1 MTILVKKRV
10 QYSVDQTILESAEK
24 VGQDDFNTAKLIE
37 VSHNLPS
44 IKVSNDASIKNFF
57 DNDGSY

>member
-1 MTILVKKRV
+1 MITLVEKREI
-10 QYSVDQTILESAEK
+10 DL
-24 VGQDDFNTAKLIE
+24 DDFNTAKLIE

>member
-10 QYSVDQTILESAEK
+10 QYPVDETILESAEK
-24 VGQDDFNTAKLIE
+24 VGQDDFNTVKLIE
-37 VSHNLPS
+37 VIHNLPS